1 MKYKIYLYDKYPK
14 RSIHFVL
21 LMLVIIRKIFDGS
34 ISILLFLWK
43 IKKRHEVIENI
54 YHITHESRMSR
65 TVHECLVCH
74 LYELHKWIKRIKRPN
89 NPRLLCVLNRIPIL
103 TTYIIRATILIL
115 LFSPI
120 HERSTGCF
128 INKRQFSNYKAYL
141 CPYHLELHF
150 L

>member
-1 MKYKIYLYDKYPK
+1 MKYNIYLHLKYPI
-14 RSIHFVL
+14 RRIHFVL
-21 LMLVIIRKIFDGS
+21 RMLVIIRKIFDGS
-34 ISILLFLWK
+34 ISILFLLWK
-43 IKKRHEVIENI
+43 IEKRHEVIKNI
-54 YHITHESRMSR
+54 YHITLECF
-65 TVHECLVCH
+65 HECLVCH

-89 NPRLLCVLNRIPIL
+89 KPRLLCVLNRIPIL